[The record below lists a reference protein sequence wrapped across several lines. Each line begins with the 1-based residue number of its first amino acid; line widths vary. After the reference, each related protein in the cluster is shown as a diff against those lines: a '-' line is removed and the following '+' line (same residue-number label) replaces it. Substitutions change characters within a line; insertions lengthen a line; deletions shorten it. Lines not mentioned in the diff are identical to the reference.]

1 MSENIPFP
9 ENESEI
15 IISLTSF
22 AIAVQEFNPQT
33 FTGQVFSAG
42 LGADFNFDKDKPI
55 DLNALMIGKSTSGA
69 TMETASLSIP
79 QTIFNSLGKNTTNTR
94 ITNSVFLNDALFLGR
109 NNTSVLE
116 VGGIIIAAALSN
128 GRTVE
133 NLKPPVMITFLKKP
147 SLENGSDTTCRFW
160 DFSADGE
167 VLVIIKTQIC
177 TFLKFK
183 FIMFLSYL
191 IM

>member
-42 LGADFNFDKDKPI
+42 LGADFIFDKDKPI

-167 VLVIIKTQIC
+167 VLA
-177 TFLKFK
+177 
-183 FIMFLSYL
+183 
-191 IM
+191 